1 MPIEIIETEDVGKLS
16 KFNAAAFQM
25 KRIADLQER
34 INIVSL
40 NPLAMN
46 EQFGVFNYEIWVTSC
61 DSLLQEVG
69 AKLSTKEREN
79 IKKVRNKLHA
89 FLNRNPILKEKR
101 MINGSRETKLNKN
114 VWRVTYKAITIY
126 EEYVRELLDI
136 HQMNSPERD
145 DSGL

>member
-1 MPIEIIETEDVGKLS
+1 MAFEITETEDVGKLS

-40 NPLAMN
+40 NPIDMN

-61 DSLLQEVG
+61 DSLLQEVS
-69 AKLSTKEREN
+69 AKLSEKERKL
-79 IKKVRNKLHA
+79 IKKIRDKLHQ
-89 FLNRNPILKEKR
+89 FLNQNPILKEKR
-101 MINGSRETKLNKN
+101 MINGSKQTILNKD

-126 EEYVRELLDI
+126 EEYVRELLDV

-145 DSGL
+145 DTGL